1 MLKPSLKG
9 VKKKMDK
16 INKEIKKSVG
26 KRLKEFWQHLGKG
39 QEEFPKIIGLTNI
52 SVSNIDDLV
61 KSPEFSFSVIP
72 AKTGIQPFQRVLRI
86 LDSRLRGNDDFLR
99 SHQTLKAEIP

>member
-16 INKEIKKSVG
+16 KMDQINKEIKKSVG

-39 QEEFPKIIGLTNI
+39 QEEFAKIIGITNI

-72 AKTGIQPFQRVLRI
+72 AKAGIQPFQWVLCPAYAGMTTFYAVI
-86 LDSRLRGNDDFLR
+86 K
-99 SHQTLKAEIP
+99 H

>member
-9 VKKKMDK
+9 VKEKMDK

-39 QEEFPKIIGLTNI
+39 QEEFAKIIGITNI
-52 SVSNIDDLV
+52 SVSNIESGNSLKSTENLHSLARNTRINLYWFLNGEPPDD
-61 KSPEFSFSVIP
+61 
-72 AKTGIQPFQRVLRI
+72 RI
-86 LDSRLRGNDDFLR
+86 ERR
-99 SHQTLKAEIP
+99 